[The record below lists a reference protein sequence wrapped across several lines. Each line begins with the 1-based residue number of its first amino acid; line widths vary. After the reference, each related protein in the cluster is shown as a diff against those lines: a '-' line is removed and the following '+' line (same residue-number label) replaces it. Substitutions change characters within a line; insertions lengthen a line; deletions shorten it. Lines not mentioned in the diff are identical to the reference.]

1 MGRSKSPSGV
11 PFALRAFQGGAVPR
25 RGVPFAL
32 RAFQEPF
39 GRSMWFQVVSIA
51 LKSRPEACGVPGR
64 AGGSVPR
71 ARGQFQAPKGL
82 VQETII
88 CIKTVNLL
96 RKMQVLTVKSLIFCF
111 FFLKNLHISRK
122 SSTFAPTNPTTPL
135 NDAYHGGTSL
145 FIQVPYTSLQ
155 T

>member
-1 MGRSKSPSGV
+1 MGRSKGASRV
-11 PFALRAFQGGAVPR
+11 PD
-25 RGVPFAL
+25 
-32 RAFQEPF
+32 
-39 GRSMWFQVVSIA
+39 
-51 LKSRPEACGVPGR
+51 R
-64 AGGSVPR
+64 AGGSVPG